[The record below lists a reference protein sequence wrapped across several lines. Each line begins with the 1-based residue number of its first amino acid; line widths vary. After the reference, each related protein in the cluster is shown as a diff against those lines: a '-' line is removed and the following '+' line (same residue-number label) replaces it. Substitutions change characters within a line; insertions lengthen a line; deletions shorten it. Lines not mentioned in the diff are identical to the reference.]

1 MIRELNAGDDVYA
14 VNPQGQATDASS
26 FIKLFQRLFG
36 AGQGLSYEA
45 TSRDMSQS
53 NYSSTRQGLIEDG
66 MTYVEDEELLLE
78 VMDEIYETFV
88 ISVVLAGLI
97 KAPVK
102 DPKPW
107 IDPAKE
113 ATATKIALQTGQKT
127 FKQIAAENGTDWKTQ
142 VDDIAEVLQYA
153 KEEHGIDLGGVILGQ
168 AVQQQ
173 TAPAQQTETPA
184 AGSGADSSTPG
195 KAE

>member
-97 KAPVK
+97 KAP
-102 DPKPW
+102 
-107 IDPAKE
+107 AFG
-113 ATATKIALQTGQKT
+113 ATNRSSSSTNGSRTRSRGLTRPRKRPPQRSPFRQGKRPSSRLPQKT
-127 FKQIAAENGTDWKTQ
+127 ALTGKLRWTTSQKSF
-142 VDDIAEVLQYA
+142 
-153 KEEHGIDLGGVILGQ
+153 
-168 AVQQQ
+168 
-173 TAPAQQTETPA
+173 
-184 AGSGADSSTPG
+184 STP
-195 KAE
+195 KKNTVSI

>member
-1 MIRELNAGDDVYA
+1 MDNPSA
-14 VNPQGQATDASS
+14 V
-26 FIKLFQRLFG
+26 
-36 AGQGLSYEA
+36 LS
-45 TSRDMSQS
+45 
-53 NYSSTRQGLIEDG
+53 
-66 MTYVEDEELLLE
+66 
-78 VMDEIYETFV
+78 
-88 ISVVLAGLI
+88 
-97 KAPVK
+97 
-102 DPKPW
+102 
-107 IDPAKE
+107 
-113 ATATKIALQTGQKT
+113 
-127 FKQIAAENGTDWKTQ
+127 DWKTQ